1 MEKKSNWG
9 KSTNL
14 KNLNHPPLI
23 EPEAN
28 AFEAQSNVNHEAQFE
43 AQFEA
48 QSNVNHEAQ
57 SNVEHEA
64 QFEAQ
69 SNVDELNSDEGDS
82 SVVSL
87 DDSDDEHILDGEI
100 FIDEVVHEVVH
111 YEPKKKSKN
120 KGGRPKKHIVTD
132 PKGKGTVWSNNDI
145 EESDHELSDDMSLN
159 IVKKRKR
166 TKTVLE
172 ESDHDS
178 SELDTENDESD
189 DGTKVHYPPFVIPK
203 KMEGYKWVKGTTFS
217 TREEFKEAISTY
229 AVTNNRDL
237 RYIKNDNERVRVGCK
252 DGCPFVALL
261 SKVPGEDTWQLRT
274 LNDEHKCM
282 PEYRVKRLNANWLGK
297 KLVSSVRE
305 NPNIKLTD
313 ICTKAHE
320 KWRAGV
326 SRLKAYRARKSAIDL
341 VDGSFKEQY
350 KRLYDYGHE
359 IIRSNPNSTLQIQ
372 VQPTEQVVEGDED
385 GYVIRPLLPS
395 FKRIYMCLEGCKQS
409 FFRCRPFIGLD
420 GCFLKGYYGGM
431 ILAVVG
437 RDPNDQMLPIA
448 LAVVESETRDSWSWF
463 LELLINDLG
472 GQQVDLK
479 PHQQSGITSPSR
491 MLLELNE
498 PDIWKREFDPLERRE
513 AIDFGISIPGFS
525 IWEVNGFDPTTT
537 ITRGLESF
545 DVRAD
550 PRTLH
555 CLDAD
560 TVPITG
566 TNTATRGIYTK
577 PGVTAFALDSP
588 FPTISPGELWER
600 VQGRVPQPSAR
611 PPPLG
616 R

>member
-1 MEKKSNWG
+1 MCFDF
-9 KSTNL
+9 
-14 KNLNHPPLI
+14 PDYVALI

-28 AFEAQSNVNHEAQFE
+28 TFEAQSNVNHEAQFE
-43 AQFEA
+43 AQSNVEHEAQFEA
-48 QSNVNHEAQ
+48 QSNVNHEAQFEAQ

-69 SNVDELNSDEGDS
+69 SNVDELDSDEGDS

-87 DDSDDEHILDGEI
+87 DYSDDEHILDGEI

-111 YEPKKKSKN
+111 SEPKKKSKN

-282 PEYRVKRLNANWLGK
+282 PEYRVKRLNANWLGIPCCHAVTCIREGIEDPESYIPNIYRKEAYVQCYEPIIYPTYGQNQWEVTNYHDILPPPHK
-297 KLVSSVRE
+297 KMPGRPKKSRNKDANEKCRDPTLVS
-305 NPNIKLTD
+305 
-313 ICTKAHE
+313 
-320 KWRAGV
+320 
-326 SRLKAYRARKSAIDL
+326 RK
-341 VDGSFKEQY
+341 G
-350 KRLYDYGHE
+350 
-359 IIRSNPNSTLQIQ
+359 RSNKCGI
-372 VQPTEQVVEGDED
+372 
-385 GYVIRPLLPS
+385 
-395 FKRIYMCLEGCKQS
+395 CKQPGHKKAT
-409 FFRCRPFIGLD
+409 CKQKNG
-420 GCFLKGYYGGM
+420 
-431 ILAVVG
+431 
-437 RDPNDQMLPIA
+437 IA
-448 LAVVESETRDSWSWF
+448 SGTATQTASGTATQAASATQTAFVSQTGSGTASGNATQTASATQTDSAS
-463 LELLINDLG
+463 
-472 GQQVDLK
+472 QTK
-479 PHQQSGITSPSR
+479 
-491 MLLELNE
+491 
-498 PDIWKREFDPLERRE
+498 
-513 AIDFGISIPGFS
+513 
-525 IWEVNGFDPTTT
+525 
-537 ITRGLESF
+537 
-545 DVRAD
+545 
-550 PRTLH
+550 
-555 CLDAD
+555 
-560 TVPITG
+560 TG
-566 TNTATRGIYTK
+566 TASKTQTATASKRSKTQVGTTSK
-577 PGVTAFALDSP
+577 PKTESWHFKPWNKIKDAN
-588 FPTISPGELWER
+588 
-600 VQGRVPQPSAR
+600 
-611 PPPLG
+611 
-616 R
+616 